1 MNRWQLLAPAPGGAP
16 RAGLRRWPGAPAVAR
31 PLLTL
36 ANCAP
41 ADAPDSVLSAIVGDD
56 RPPDPRATRRDVVSS
71 TGTSIAQVRVAPYPG
86 TARPVRTANATN
98 PAACRRVSSTAP
110 RVAGDAACEN
120 PAAPGRVSAA
130 NPADSERVSAPFVAR
145 TPPVTPSDRR
155 RRRQTRS
162 ETPPQTPSR
171 TPPDS
176 GALNAPAGSNAV
188 NPGTQEN
195 PPNPP
200 ARGEPTDSISLVEH
214 HITDRGRRR
223 QRTRTVNL
231 AEIRS
236 QLSPP
241 AAPDLRDWQTIRAQ
255 LARTVKTSMFE
266 IWLDPL
272 ELIAVDRTGTLLLS
286 CDEQL
291 RSWIAGRWG
300 QALDVAAADADRH
313 VRLATPAELH
323 AMTDSAAAPATAG
336 HRSHR

>member
-1 MNRWQLLAPAPGGAP
+1 M
-16 RAGLRRWPGAPAVAR
+16 
-31 PLLTL
+31 TL

-56 RPPDPRATRRDVVSS
+56 RPPDARATRRDVVSS
-71 TGTSIAQVRVAPYPG
+71 TGTSIAQVRVAAYPG
-86 TARPVRTANATN
+86 TARPVRIASATN
-98 PAACRRVSSTAP
+98 LAACRRVSSTAP

-120 PAAPGRVSAA
+120 PAAPSRVSAA
-130 NPADSERVSAPFVAR
+130 NPADSDRVSAPFVAQ
-145 TPPVTPSDRR
+145 TPPVTPSD
-155 RRRQTRS
+155 RRQTRS

-188 NPGTQEN
+188 NPGTQEH

-241 AAPDLRDWQTIRAQ
+241 AARDLRDWQTVRAQ
-255 LARTVKTSMFE
+255 LARTVKAGMFE

-272 ELIAVDRTGTLLLS
+272 ELIGVDRTGTLLLS

-323 AMTDSAAAPATAG
+323 AMTDSAAPATAG